1 MAFKYQRRK
10 MSNTCPVQLAVN
22 AIVDGNVHPLDQ
34 DLRHLDPSP
43 TSLDLV
49 DDKDAVTCLHHRWIC
64 ADCGRALNGH
74 PS

>member
-1 MAFKYQRRK
+1 MAFRHQGVNKAK
-10 MSNTCPVQLAVN
+10 ASPVQLAVRAVIN
-22 AIVDGNVHPLDQ
+22 GNVHPLDQ
-34 DLRHLDPSP
+34 DLRDLDPCP

-49 DDKDAVTCLHHRWIC
+49 DDKDAVTCLHHRWKC